1 MHPSIEPV
9 AQLYQTSDT
18 LYQKAL
24 GGLDREQVLRRPGE
38 QSNPLLWIAG
48 HLAWTRVRLC
58 GVLGAPVEFRWPEAF
73 ARGVRPGEMAGLP
86 SVEEIQQ
93 AWREVSERLMK
104 RLDELT
110 EADLAAL
117 APRPFPIADRTIR
130 GAITFLA
137 YHEGDHV
144 GQMSFLRKWLGF
156 PGLVDG

>member
-9 AQLYQTSDT
+9 AQLYQASDN

-24 GGLDREQVLRRPGE
+24 GGLDREQALRRPGE

-58 GVLGAPVEFRWPEAF
+58 RMLGTPVEFAWPETF
-73 ARGVRPGEMAGLP
+73 ARGAHLGDMAALP
-86 SVEEIQQ
+86 SPEEIEQ

-110 EADLAAL
+110 DADLAAA

-137 YHEGDHV
+137 YHEGYHV
-144 GQMSFLRKWLGF
+144 GQMSFLRKWLGY

>member
-1 MHPSIEPV
+1 MHASIEPV
-9 AQLYQTSDT
+9 AQLYQASDD

-24 GGLDREQVLRRPGE
+24 GGLDREQALRRPGE

-48 HLAWTRVRLC
+48 HLAWTRGRLC
-58 GVLGAPVEFRWPEAF
+58 GILGVTVEFPWSEAF
-73 ARGVRPGEMAGLP
+73 ARGARPEEMSALP
-86 SVEEIQQ
+86 PLDEVQK
-93 AWREVSERLMK
+93 AWREASARLMK

-137 YHEGDHV
+137 YHEGYHV
-144 GQMSFLRKWLGF
+144 GQMSFIRKWLGF